1 MPRPRRGLWPARPR
15 APTSPSPRPSRRGRW
30 RARSTA
36 SIPVA
41 NGRPWGRIRP
51 NGPRGIGCRS
61 PTNAAQDRRAAYVQP
76 NLQIRV
82 RWFTLRAFFGGRQHY
97 RLALVAVAT
106 LFACKTR
113 HAGNESRA
121 RRVERVHRPGVA
133 DRREREA
140 DGRAGTR
147 HLPRRYVG

>member
-1 MPRPRRGLWPARPR
+1 MVGH
-15 APTSPSPRPSRRGRW
+15 G
-30 RARSTA
+30 
-36 SIPVA
+36 VV
-41 NGRPWGRIRP
+41 
-51 NGPRGIGCRS
+51 
-61 PTNAAQDRRAAYVQP
+61 YVQTD
-76 NLQIRV
+76 RV
-82 RWFTLRAFFGGRQHY
+82 GSDVARRRTRRRTVGPLTSSQTCKSASVGSLCAHFSEVAMHY